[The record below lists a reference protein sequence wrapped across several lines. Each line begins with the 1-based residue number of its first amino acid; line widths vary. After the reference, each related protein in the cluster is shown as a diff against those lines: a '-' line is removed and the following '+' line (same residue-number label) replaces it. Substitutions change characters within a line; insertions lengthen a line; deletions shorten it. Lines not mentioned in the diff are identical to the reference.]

1 MSGIRFRK
9 SKEAGIAEGKV
20 GGEKTES
27 GSQRRG
33 EIPGIQG
40 SRMEVWSLRLRI
52 TGAAR

>member
-9 SKEAGIAEGKV
+9 SKEAGIAEGKSE
-20 GGEKTES
+20 EKTES
-27 GSQRRG
+27 GSRQRG

-40 SRMEVWSLRLRI
+40 SRMEVRSLRLRI